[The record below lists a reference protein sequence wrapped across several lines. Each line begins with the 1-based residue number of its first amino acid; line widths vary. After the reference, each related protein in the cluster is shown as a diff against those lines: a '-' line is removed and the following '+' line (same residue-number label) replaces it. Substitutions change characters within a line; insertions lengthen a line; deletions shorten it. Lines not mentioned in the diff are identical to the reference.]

1 MSRRSRVVIGVI
13 AIAGASMFSAG
24 CGTAASTAS
33 PAAGTA
39 SAAPTASV
47 LPKTPANDASSSPAA
62 TVADR
67 YREKVADPDARWVA
81 DLDGDFITSETAT
94 PKRTYLY
101 PVSGV
106 LTFSGIDH
114 HLVLAMAEPKGIHA
128 FEQSSGSSSFL
139 DAIRSGDVE
148 PAGQEMVD
156 GRELTVL
163 RVAEPVEMSAFGTV
177 DLSAGPATG
186 NLEILVDPVGAPVMM
201 RLTSVGTDG
210 ELSAETLTLSVQA
223 GDRDVAIPQASD
235 SRPFE
240 SERFGYAIEVPDFLK
255 PEVSPDF
262 DNFYSQ
268 GYGGIDIRAYDL
280 DGQAPEEFVSG
291 YIDFFANGE
300 AKWGAPTNEEQY
312 LTVGEDGEGGGNIFT
327 FHYEKDGLQRAAIV
341 ALFMS
346 GDRIWDVTWRGYAD
360 NEIPDRTMLLQV
372 LSTWRFVKG

>member
-1 MSRRSRVVIGVI
+1 MSHRSRVVIGVMV
-13 AIAGASMFSAG
+13 IAGASTFSAG
-24 CGTAASTAS
+24 CGSAASTAS
-33 PAAGTA
+33 PVAGTA
-39 SAAPTASV
+39 SASPPASV
-47 LPKTPANDASSSPAA
+47 LPTTPANDASSGPTA

-67 YREKVADPDARWVA
+67 YREQVADPDARWVA
-81 DLDGDFITSETAT
+81 DLDGDFITSETG
-94 PKRTYLY
+94 KRTYLY
-101 PVSGV
+101 PVSGI

-114 HLVLAMAEPKGIHA
+114 HLVVAMAEPKGIHA
-128 FEQSSGSSSFL
+128 FEQSGGSSSLL
-139 DAIRSGDVE
+139 DAIRSADVE
-148 PAGQEMVD
+148 PADQEMVD

-186 NLEILVDPVGAPVMM
+186 NLEILVDPSGAPVIM
-201 RLTSVGTDG
+201 RLTSVRADG
-210 ELSAETLTLSVQA
+210 ELSAERLTLSVQA
-223 GDRDVAIPQASD
+223 GDRDVAIPQASEW
-235 SRPFE
+235 RPFE
-240 SERFGYAIEVPDFLK
+240 SERFDYAIEVPDFLK

-300 AKWGAPTNEEQY
+300 AKWGAPTDDEQY
-312 LTVGEDGEGGGNIFT
+312 LTVGADGEGGGNIFT

-346 GDRIWDVTWRGYAD
+346 GDRIWDVTWRGYAE
-360 NEIPDRTMLLQV
+360 NEIADRTMLLQV